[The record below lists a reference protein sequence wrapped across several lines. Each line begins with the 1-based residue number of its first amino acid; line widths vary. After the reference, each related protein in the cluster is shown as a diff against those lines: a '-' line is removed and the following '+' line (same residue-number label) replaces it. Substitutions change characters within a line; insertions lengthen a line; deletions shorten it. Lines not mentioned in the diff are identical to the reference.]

1 MIGYVFERRL
11 SPTFFRCMIFSPW
24 FEVPYTE
31 DYATVSI
38 TLDANGT
45 FVHEAGH
52 CLGAFHD
59 RYTSMGQGVISS
71 LDDDKYYNYGYC
83 LPGNKYAT
91 VMSYEYNCPK
101 NAAGDD
107 VEEILYFSNPD
118 VSFEGVPTGDS
129 LNNNAKTIR
138 ETRDETSQYG
148 TNCYD
153 GFPESGSAM
162 GEKVC
167 DWTPWTGFGD
177 WGECCCAENFRD
189 CPLVPYKQ
197 WWRYTPEEKIRKNIR
212 TCSNSLHE
220 SVHKSGCSTEGDDED
235 TIWET
240 EDCDCSA
247 EELTTTTTE
256 EPTTTT
262 TTSTTE
268 EPTTTG
274 KTCISQSGVGDADAR
289 FKLTGLKPGDK
300 VYFTYPCRVLH
311 TLSLITNM
319 INMITSR

>member
-1 MIGYVFERRL
+1 MISWGCSARSWPYSLLILIWAFDWMCPRVETNTHRPT
-11 SPTFFRCMIFSPW
+11 PTFFRCMIFSPW
-24 FEVPYTE
+24 FHVPYTE

-71 LDDDKYYNYGYC
+71 IDDDEYYNYGYC

-91 VMSYEYNCPK
+91 VMSYEYNCPTS
-101 NAAGDD
+101 AAGDD

-129 LNNNAKTIR
+129 LNNNAKAIR

-153 GFPESGSAM
+153 GFPEPGSAM

-167 DWTPWTGFGD
+167 AWTPWTGFED
-177 WGECCCAENFRD
+177 WGECCCAEDWTD
-189 CPLVPYKQ
+189 CPLVADTNTSKITKQ
-197 WWRYTPEEKIRKNIR
+197 SIIHISDSRGGRLVDVHALAADQEEQPDVQK
-212 TCSNSLHE
+212 L
-220 SVHKSGCSTEGDDED
+220 
-235 TIWET
+235 
-240 EDCDCSA
+240 SA
-247 EELTTTTTE
+247 R
-256 EPTTTT
+256 
-262 TTSTTE
+262 
-268 EPTTTG
+268 
-274 KTCISQSGVGDADAR
+274 VGLQVWLR
-289 FKLTGLKPGDK
+289 HGG
-300 VYFTYPCRVLH
+300 R
-311 TLSLITNM
+311 
-319 INMITSR
+319 R